1 MSVNTLL
8 TVAGLYRTIT
18 FRQHSLKQGFRLNIL
33 KNVTLSFKIS
43 SLVIVLLFSL
53 LFISVNLIVN
63 SRAVV
68 ENIELDSDIR
78 QFYSNMNNKW
88 KDILKAYQ
96 FSEEVGMKFSARAV
110 EQEALVVATDKV
122 QTLINDYV
130 ASLMT
135 ASNTLESE
143 WNSELGLSQADGI
156 FSARDKLIEQAKHL
170 NTSLSTLTNVWLT
183 KATFVVRKKSEKAAH
198 LAFPPVVGTIETI
211 NKMHDELASIRS
223 ERIIAAQNQ
232 IVIQSMLL
240 AASIFLIVI
249 IMSVLMLR
257 RLKQDLQSIVSV
269 THSLAEGDL
278 SRTIETG
285 DNCDEISEIKR
296 SVFSMTDNLNNI
308 FKSVTSLANNLNA
321 STDGL
326 LSDNKQRIDDAEF
339 QHSQMTKLSGSVEA
353 LYSVST
359 QVSEHADGALT
370 KSDYAIES
378 AIKGKVIVNE
388 TIASIQSLAGEIE
401 NSVSAIQQLDT
412 EADNITSIL
421 EVIKSIAEQTN
432 LLALN
437 AAIEAARAGEQ
448 GRGFAV
454 VADEVRNLAKRT
466 QDATAE
472 IQVTLET
479 LKKSTLVAVSTI
491 NDSHTKSLE
500 SVKHVSN
507 AGNVIDEINMSVNQ
521 IKDIAKDT
529 SAASFLQTNT
539 LDEIQTNVN
548 DVNQVSEENTTR
560 AQVSMTSASSLSD
573 LSKELLSSISYF
585 KLK

>member
-1 MSVNTLL
+1 MNL
-8 TVAGLYRTIT
+8 
-18 FRQHSLKQGFRLNIL
+18 L

-43 SLVIVLLFSL
+43 SLVMVLLCSL

-68 ENIELDSDIR
+68 DNIVLDSEIR
-78 QFYSNMNNKW
+78 QFYSNINNKW

-96 FSEEVGMKFSARAV
+96 FSEDVGMKFSARAV
-110 EQEALVVATDKV
+110 EQEELEEATDKV
-122 QTLINDYV
+122 EMLINDYV

-135 ASNTLESE
+135 ASNTLENE
-143 WNSELGLSQADGI
+143 WNSVLALSQADGV
-156 FSARDKLIEQAKHL
+156 FYSRDQLVEQAKHL
-170 NTSLSTLTNVWLT
+170 NASLSTLTNVWLT
-183 KATFVVRKKSEKAAH
+183 KATFVVRKKAEKAAH
-198 LAFPPVVGTIETI
+198 QAFPPVVATIDAI

-223 ERIIAAQNQ
+223 EQIIAAQNK
-232 IVIQSMLL
+232 IVIQSMIL
-240 AASIFLIVI
+240 AASIFFIVI
-249 IMSVLMLR
+249 IMSLLMLR
-257 RLKQDLQSIVSV
+257 RLKKDLQSIVSV

-278 SRTIETG
+278 SRSIEAG
-285 DNCDEISEIKR
+285 DNRDEISEIKR
-296 SVFSMTDNLNNI
+296 SVFSMTDNLNSI

-326 LSDNKQRIDDAEF
+326 LNDNKQRIDDAEF
-339 QHSQMTKLSGSVEA
+339 QHSQMTKLSGSVDA

-370 KSDYAIES
+370 KSDDAIES

-388 TIASIQSLAGEIE
+388 TIASIESLAGEIE

-479 LKKSTLVAVSTI
+479 LKRSTLVAVSTI
-491 NDSHTKSLE
+491 NNSHTKSLE

-507 AGNVIDEINMSVNQ
+507 AGNVIDEINMSVSQ

-529 SAASFLQTNT
+529 SAASLLQTNT

-548 DVNQVSEENTTR
+548 DVNQVTAENTTR

>member
-1 MSVNTLL
+1 M
-8 TVAGLYRTIT
+8 
-18 FRQHSLKQGFRLNIL
+18 NIL
-33 KNVTLSFKIS
+33 KNLTLSFKIS
-43 SLVIVLLFSL
+43 GLVIVLLCSL

-68 ENIELDSDIR
+68 ENIELDSEIR
-78 QFYSNMNNKW
+78 QFYSNINNKW
-88 KDILKAYQ
+88 KDILKAYEL
-96 FSEEVGMKFSARAV
+96 SEDVGMKFSARAV
-110 EQEALVVATDKV
+110 EQAELEEATGHV

-130 ASLMT
+130 DSLMT

-143 WNSELGLSQADGI
+143 WNSVLELSQDEGI
-156 FSARDKLIEQAKHL
+156 FYVRDQLVERAKHL
-170 NTSLSTLTNVWLT
+170 NSSLSTLTNVWLT
-183 KATFVVRKKSEKAAH
+183 KATFVVRKKAEKAAH
-198 LAFPPVVGTIETI
+198 RAFPPVVDTIEAI

-223 ERIIAAQNQ
+223 EQIIAAQNQ
-232 IVIQSMLL
+232 IVIQSMML
-240 AASIFLIVI
+240 AASIFFIVI
-249 IMSVLMLR
+249 IMSILMLR
-257 RLKQDLQSIVSV
+257 RLKKDLQSIVSV
-269 THSLAEGDL
+269 THSLAKGDL
-278 SRTIETG
+278 SRTIEVG
-285 DNCDEISEIKR
+285 EDMDEISEIKR

-308 FKSVTSLANNLNA
+308 FKSVTSLANNLNE

-370 KSDYAIES
+370 KSDDAIQS
-378 AIKGKVIVNE
+378 AIKGKIIVNE
-388 TIASIQSLAGEIE
+388 TIASIEGLAVEIE
-401 NSVSAIQQLDT
+401 NSVSAIQQLDI

-466 QDATAE
+466 QDSTAE
-472 IQVTLET
+472 IQLTLET

-491 NDSHTKSLE
+491 NNSHSKSLE

-507 AGNVIDEINMSVNQ
+507 AGNVIDEINLSVNQ
-521 IKDIAKDT
+521 IKEIAKDT

-548 DVNQVSEENTTR
+548 DVNQVTEENTTR
-560 AQVSMTSASSLSD
+560 AQLSMASASSLSD

>member
-1 MSVNTLL
+1 MNL
-8 TVAGLYRTIT
+8 
-18 FRQHSLKQGFRLNIL
+18 L
-33 KNVTLSFKIS
+33 KNITLSFKIS
-43 SLVIVLLFSL
+43 SLVMVLLCSL

-68 ENIELDSDIR
+68 DNIELDSEIR
-78 QFYSNMNNKW
+78 QFYSNINNKW
-88 KDILKAYQ
+88 KDILKAYE
-96 FSEEVGMKFSARAV
+96 FSEDVGMKFSARAV
-110 EQEALVVATDKV
+110 EQAELEAATGKV
-122 QTLINDYV
+122 ETLINDYV

-135 ASNTLESE
+135 ASKTLENE
-143 WNSELGLSQADGI
+143 WNSVLTLSQADGI
-156 FSARDKLIEQAKHL
+156 LNTRDQLVTQAKHL
-170 NTSLSTLTNVWLT
+170 NASLSTLTDVWLT
-183 KATFVVRKKSEKAAH
+183 KATFVARKKAEKAAH
-198 LAFPPVVGTIETI
+198 QAFPPVIGTIDVI

-223 ERIIAAQNQ
+223 KQIIAAQNQ
-232 IVIQSMLL
+232 IVLQSMLL
-240 AASIFLIVI
+240 AASIFFIVI
-249 IMSVLMLR
+249 VMSLLMLR
-257 RLKQDLQSIVSV
+257 RLKSDLQSIVSV

-278 SRTIETG
+278 SRSIEAS
-285 DNCDEISEIKR
+285 DNRDEISEIKR
-296 SVFSMTDNLNNI
+296 SVFSMTDNLNSI

-326 LSDNKQRIDDAEF
+326 LSDNKQRIEDAEF
-339 QHSQMTKLSGSVEA
+339 QHSQMTKLSGSVDA

-359 QVSEHADGALT
+359 QVSAHADGALT
-370 KSDYAIES
+370 KSDDAIES

-388 TIASIQSLAGEIE
+388 TISSIESLAGEIE
-401 NSVSAIQQLDT
+401 NSVSAIQQLDSQ
-412 EADNITSIL
+412 ADNITSIL
-421 EVIKSIAEQTN
+421 EVIKSIADQTN

-454 VADEVRNLAKRT
+454 VADEVRNLAQRT

-472 IQVTLET
+472 IHVTLDT
-479 LKKSTLVAVSTI
+479 LKQSTLVAVSTI
-491 NDSHTKSLE
+491 NNSHSKSLE

-521 IKDIAKDT
+521 IKDIAKET
-529 SAASFLQTNT
+529 SAASLQQTNT

-548 DVNQVSEENTTR
+548 DVNQVSVENTTR
-560 AQVSMTSASSLSD
+560 AQVSMSSASSLSD

>member
-1 MSVNTLL
+1 M
-8 TVAGLYRTIT
+8 
-18 FRQHSLKQGFRLNIL
+18 NIL

-43 SLVIVLLFSL
+43 SLVIVLLLSL
-53 LFISVNLIVN
+53 LFISVNLVVN

-96 FSEEVGMKFSARAV
+96 FSEDVGMKFSARAV
-110 EQEALVVATDKV
+110 EQQALEEATGKV
-122 QTLINDYV
+122 ETLINDYV
-130 ASLMT
+130 TSLMT
-135 ASNTLESE
+135 ASYTLETE
-143 WNSELGLSQADGI
+143 WNSELGLSQAEGV
-156 FSARDKLIEQAKHL
+156 FSTRDKLIEQTKHL

-183 KATFVVRKKSEKAAH
+183 KATFVVRKKAEKAAH

-223 ERIIAAQNQ
+223 ERIIATQNQ

-285 DNCDEISEIKR
+285 DNRDEISEIKR

-370 KSDYAIES
+370 KSDDAIES

-491 NDSHTKSLE
+491 NNSHTKSLE

>member
-1 MSVNTLL
+1 
-8 TVAGLYRTIT
+8 
-18 FRQHSLKQGFRLNIL
+18 LNIL

-43 SLVIVLLFSL
+43 SLVIVLLLSL
-53 LFISVNLIVN
+53 LFISVNLVVN

-96 FSEEVGMKFSARAV
+96 FSEDVGMKFSARAV
-110 EQEALVVATDKV
+110 EQQALEEATGKV
-122 QTLINDYV
+122 ETLINDYV
-130 ASLMT
+130 TSLMT
-135 ASNTLESE
+135 ASYTLETE
-143 WNSELGLSQADGI
+143 WNSELGLSQAEGV
-156 FSARDKLIEQAKHL
+156 FSTRDKLIEQTKHL

-183 KATFVVRKKSEKAAH
+183 KATFVVRKKAEKAAH

-223 ERIIAAQNQ
+223 ERIIATQNQ

-285 DNCDEISEIKR
+285 DNRDEISEIKR

-370 KSDYAIES
+370 KSDDAIES

-491 NDSHTKSLE
+491 NNSHTKSLE

-529 SAASFLQTNT
+529 SAASFLQINT

>member
-1 MSVNTLL
+1 
-8 TVAGLYRTIT
+8 
-18 FRQHSLKQGFRLNIL
+18 LNIL

-43 SLVIVLLFSL
+43 SLVIVLLLSL
-53 LFISVNLIVN
+53 LFISVNLVVN

-96 FSEEVGMKFSARAV
+96 FSEDVGMKFSARAV
-110 EQEALVVATDKV
+110 EQQALEEATGKV
-122 QTLINDYV
+122 ETLINDYV
-130 ASLMT
+130 TSLMT
-135 ASNTLESE
+135 ASYTLETE
-143 WNSELGLSQADGI
+143 WNSELGLSQAEGV
-156 FSARDKLIEQAKHL
+156 FSTRDKLIEQTKHL

-183 KATFVVRKKSEKAAH
+183 KATFVVRKKAEKAAH

-223 ERIIAAQNQ
+223 ERIIATQNQ

-285 DNCDEISEIKR
+285 DNRDEISEIKR

-370 KSDYAIES
+370 KSDDAIES

-491 NDSHTKSLE
+491 NNSHTKSLE

>member
-1 MSVNTLL
+1 
-8 TVAGLYRTIT
+8 
-18 FRQHSLKQGFRLNIL
+18 LNIL

-53 LFISVNLIVN
+53 LFISVNLVVN

-78 QFYSNMNNKW
+78 QFYSNVNNKW

-96 FSEEVGMKFSARAV
+96 FSADVGMKFSARAV

-135 ASNTLESE
+135 ASNALESE

-156 FSARDKLIEQAKHL
+156 FSARDKLVKQAKHL

-183 KATFVVRKKSEKAAH
+183 KATFVVRKKAEKAAH

-285 DNCDEISEIKR
+285 DNRDEISEIKR
-296 SVFSMTDNLNNI
+296 SIFSMTDNLNNI

-370 KSDYAIES
+370 KSDDAIES

>member
-1 MSVNTLL
+1 
-8 TVAGLYRTIT
+8 
-18 FRQHSLKQGFRLNIL
+18 LNIL
-33 KNVTLSFKIS
+33 KNLTLSFKIS
-43 SLVIVLLFSL
+43 GLVIVLLCSL
-53 LFISVNLIVN
+53 LFISVNLVVN

-68 ENIELDSDIR
+68 ENIELDSEIR
-78 QFYSNMNNKW
+78 QFYSNVNNKW
-88 KDILKAYQ
+88 KDILKAYEL
-96 FSEEVGMKFSARAV
+96 SEDVGMKFSARAV
-110 EQEALVVATDKV
+110 EQEQLEEATDKV

-135 ASNTLESE
+135 ASDTLERE
-143 WNSELGLSQADGI
+143 WNSVLKLSPEEGVLYT
-156 FSARDKLIEQAKHL
+156 RDQLVERTKHL
-170 NTSLSTLTNVWLT
+170 NSSLSKLTDVWLT
-183 KATFVVRKKSEKAAH
+183 KATFVVRKKAEKAAH
-198 LAFPPVVGTIETI
+198 QAFPPVVETIEAI

-223 ERIIAAQNQ
+223 EQIIAAQNQ
-232 IVIQSMLL
+232 IVIQSMML
-240 AASIFLIVI
+240 AASIFFIVI
-249 IMSVLMLR
+249 IMSILMLR
-257 RLKQDLQSIVSV
+257 RMKKDLQSIVSV
-269 THSLAEGDL
+269 THSLAKGDL
-278 SRTIETG
+278 SRTIEAG
-285 DNCDEISEIKR
+285 DNQDEISEIKR
-296 SVFSMTDNLNNI
+296 SVFSMTDNLNSV
-308 FKSVTSLANNLNA
+308 FKSVTSLANNLNE

-326 LSDNKQRIDDAEF
+326 LSDNKQRIDDAEY
-339 QHSQMTKLSGSVEA
+339 QHSQMSKLSGSVEA

-370 KSDYAIES
+370 KSDDAIES
-378 AIKGKVIVNE
+378 ATKGKVIVNE
-388 TIASIQSLAGEIE
+388 TIASIESLAGEIE

-466 QDATAE
+466 QDSTAE
-472 IQVTLET
+472 IQLTLET

-491 NDSHTKSLE
+491 NNSHTKSLE

-507 AGNVIDEINMSVNQ
+507 AGNVIDEINLSVNQ

-548 DVNQVSEENTTR
+548 DVNQVTEENTTR
-560 AQVSMTSASSLSD
+560 AQVSMASASSLSD

>member
-1 MSVNTLL
+1 M
-8 TVAGLYRTIT
+8 
-18 FRQHSLKQGFRLNIL
+18 NIL

>member
-1 MSVNTLL
+1 M
-8 TVAGLYRTIT
+8 
-18 FRQHSLKQGFRLNIL
+18 NIL

-53 LFISVNLIVN
+53 LFISVNLVVN

-78 QFYSNMNNKW
+78 QFYSNVNNKW

-96 FSEEVGMKFSARAV
+96 FSADVGMKFSARAV

-135 ASNTLESE
+135 ASNALESE

-156 FSARDKLIEQAKHL
+156 FSARDKLVKQAKHL

-183 KATFVVRKKSEKAAH
+183 KATFVVRKKAEKAAH

-285 DNCDEISEIKR
+285 DNRDEISEIKR
-296 SVFSMTDNLNNI
+296 SIFSMTDNLNNI

-370 KSDYAIES
+370 KSDDAIES

>member
-1 MSVNTLL
+1 M
-8 TVAGLYRTIT
+8 
-18 FRQHSLKQGFRLNIL
+18 
-33 KNVTLSFKIS
+33 
-43 SLVIVLLFSL
+43 VLLCSL

-68 ENIELDSDIR
+68 DNIVLDSEIR
-78 QFYSNMNNKW
+78 QFYSNINNKW

-96 FSEEVGMKFSARAV
+96 FSEDVGMKFSARAV
-110 EQEALVVATDKV
+110 EQEELEEATDKV
-122 QTLINDYV
+122 EMLINDYV

-135 ASNTLESE
+135 ASNTLENE
-143 WNSELGLSQADGI
+143 WNSVLALSQADGV
-156 FSARDKLIEQAKHL
+156 FYSRDQLVEQAKHL
-170 NTSLSTLTNVWLT
+170 NASLSTLTNVWLT
-183 KATFVVRKKSEKAAH
+183 KATFVVRKKAEKAAH
-198 LAFPPVVGTIETI
+198 QAFPPVVATIDAI

-223 ERIIAAQNQ
+223 EQIIAAQNK
-232 IVIQSMLL
+232 IVIQSMIL
-240 AASIFLIVI
+240 AASIFFIVI
-249 IMSVLMLR
+249 IMSLLMLR
-257 RLKQDLQSIVSV
+257 RLKKDLQSIVSV

-278 SRTIETG
+278 SRSIEAG
-285 DNCDEISEIKR
+285 DNRDEISEIKR
-296 SVFSMTDNLNNI
+296 SVFSMTDNLNSI

-326 LSDNKQRIDDAEF
+326 LNDNKQRIDDAEF
-339 QHSQMTKLSGSVEA
+339 QHSQMTKLSGSVDA

-370 KSDYAIES
+370 KSDDAIES

-388 TIASIQSLAGEIE
+388 TIASIESLAGEIE

-479 LKKSTLVAVSTI
+479 LKRSTLVAVSTI
-491 NDSHTKSLE
+491 NNSHTKSLE

-507 AGNVIDEINMSVNQ
+507 AGNVIDEINMSVSQ

-529 SAASFLQTNT
+529 SAASLLQTNT

-548 DVNQVSEENTTR
+548 DVNQVTAENTTR

>member
-1 MSVNTLL
+1 
-8 TVAGLYRTIT
+8 
-18 FRQHSLKQGFRLNIL
+18 LNL
-33 KNVTLSFKIS
+33 FKNLTLSFKIS
-43 SLVIVLLFSL
+43 SLVIVLLCSL

-68 ENIELDSDIR
+68 ENIVLDSEIR
-78 QFYSNMNNKW
+78 QFYSNTNNKW
-88 KDILKAYQ
+88 KDILRAYE
-96 FSEEVGMKFSARAV
+96 FSEEIGMKFSARAV
-110 EQEALVVATDKV
+110 EQAQLEEATANVE
-122 QTLINDYV
+122 TLINSYV
-130 ASLMT
+130 ASLLT
-135 ASNTLESE
+135 ASTTLESE
-143 WNSELGLSQADGI
+143 WNSVLELSQENGVFYTRDQLV
-156 FSARDKLIEQAKHL
+156 ARAKHL
-170 NTSLSTLTNVWLT
+170 NSSLATLTDVWLT
-183 KATFVVRKKSEKAAH
+183 KATFVVRKKAEKAAH
-198 LAFPPVVGTIETI
+198 LAFPPVVESIDAI
-211 NKMHDELASIRS
+211 NRMHDELASLRS
-223 ERIIAAQNQ
+223 ENIIAAQNK
-232 IVIQSMLL
+232 IVIQSTIL
-240 AASIFLIVI
+240 AISIFFIVI
-249 IMSVLMLR
+249 IMSFLMLR
-257 RLKQDLQSIVSV
+257 KLKKDLQSIVSV
-269 THSLAEGDL
+269 THCLAKGDL
-278 SRTIETG
+278 SRTLEAS
-285 DNCDEISEIKR
+285 DDLDEISEIKR

-308 FKSVTSLANNLNA
+308 FKSVTSLANNLND

-326 LSDNKQRIDDAEF
+326 LNDNKQRINDAEF

-353 LYSVST
+353 LYSAST
-359 QVSEHADGALT
+359 QVSEHADDALT
-370 KSDYAIES
+370 KSNDAIES
-378 AIKGKVIVNE
+378 AKKGKTIVNE
-388 TIASIQSLAGEIE
+388 TIASIENLAGEIE

-472 IQVTLET
+472 IQLTLET

-491 NDSHTKSLE
+491 NNSHTKSLE
-500 SVKHVSN
+500 SVSHVSN

-521 IKDIAKDT
+521 IKDIAKET

-548 DVNQVSEENTTR
+548 DVNQVTEENTTR
-560 AQVSMTSASSLSD
+560 AQVSMTSASSLSG

>member
-1 MSVNTLL
+1 M
-8 TVAGLYRTIT
+8 
-18 FRQHSLKQGFRLNIL
+18 NIL
-33 KNVTLSFKIS
+33 KNLTLSFKIS
-43 SLVIVLLFSL
+43 GLVIVLLCSL

-68 ENIELDSDIR
+68 ENIELDSEIR
-78 QFYSNMNNKW
+78 QFYSNINNKW
-88 KDILKAYQ
+88 KDILKAYEL
-96 FSEEVGMKFSARAV
+96 SEDVGMKFSARAV
-110 EQEALVVATDKV
+110 EQAELEEATGHV

-130 ASLMT
+130 DSLMT
-135 ASNTLESE
+135 ASNSLESE
-143 WNSELGLSQADGI
+143 WNSVLELSQDDGI
-156 FSARDKLIEQAKHL
+156 FYVRDQLVERSKHL
-170 NTSLSTLTNVWLT
+170 NSSLSTLTNVWLT
-183 KATFVVRKKSEKAAH
+183 KATFVVRKKAEKAAH
-198 LAFPPVVGTIETI
+198 RAFPPVVDTIEAI

-223 ERIIAAQNQ
+223 EQIIAAQNQ
-232 IVIQSMLL
+232 IVIQSMML
-240 AASIFLIVI
+240 AASIFFIVI
-249 IMSVLMLR
+249 IMSILMLR
-257 RLKQDLQSIVSV
+257 RLKKDLQSIVSV
-269 THSLAEGDL
+269 THSLAKGDL
-278 SRTIETG
+278 SRTIEVG
-285 DNCDEISEIKR
+285 DDMDEISEIKR

-308 FKSVTSLANNLNA
+308 FKSVTSLANNLNE

-370 KSDYAIES
+370 KSDDAIQS
-378 AIKGKVIVNE
+378 AIKGKIIVNE
-388 TIASIQSLAGEIE
+388 TIASIESLAVEIE
-401 NSVSAIQQLDT
+401 NSVSAIQQLDI

-466 QDATAE
+466 QDSTAE
-472 IQVTLET
+472 IQLTLET

-491 NDSHTKSLE
+491 NNSHSKSLE
-500 SVKHVSN
+500 SVKHVTN
-507 AGNVIDEINMSVNQ
+507 AGNVIDEINLSVNQ

-529 SAASFLQTNT
+529 SAASFQQTNT

-548 DVNQVSEENTTR
+548 DVNKVTEENTTR
-560 AQVSMTSASSLSD
+560 AQVSMASASSLSD